1 MARITVEDCLE
12 KVDNRFSL
20 VHLAAKRVRQ
30 IKKGETPVIKCKNR
44 EVVTALREI
53 ASGLINIDT
62 MRAVDD
68 GRKKQ
73 VEYRPQASAETSTVS
88 GLSDLPAAISEE
100 MNTILPDHSLSEQ
113 PEVDQT
119 NGSEP
124 EVDQTNGS
132 EEEQEDV
139 E

>member
-30 IKKGETPVIKCKNR
+30 IKKGDTPVVKCKNR

-53 ASGLINIDT
+53 ASGEITADS
-62 MRAVDD
+62 MRAIEAD
-68 GRKKQ
+68 RKKQ
-73 VEYRPQASAETSTVS
+73 IEFQPPASAETATAS

-100 MNTILPDHSLSEQ
+100 MNTVIPDYSLSEH
-113 PEVDQT
+113 PEEDQE
-119 NGSEP
+119 G
-124 EVDQTNGS
+124 GS

-139 E
+139 D

>member
-12 KVDNRFSL
+12 RVDNRFSL
-20 VHLAAKRVRQ
+20 VHLAARRVRQ

-53 ASGLINIDT
+53 ASGEINADSL
-62 MRAVDD
+62 RAIEN

-73 VEYRPQASAETSTVS
+73 TEYQPRASAETSTVS
-88 GLSDLPAAISEE
+88 GLSDLPATISEE
-100 MNTILPDHSLSEQ
+100 MNTILPDDSLSEL
-113 PEVDQT
+113 PEADQT
-119 NGSEP
+119 S
-124 EVDQTNGS
+124 GS
-132 EEEQEDV
+132 EEEQEVV